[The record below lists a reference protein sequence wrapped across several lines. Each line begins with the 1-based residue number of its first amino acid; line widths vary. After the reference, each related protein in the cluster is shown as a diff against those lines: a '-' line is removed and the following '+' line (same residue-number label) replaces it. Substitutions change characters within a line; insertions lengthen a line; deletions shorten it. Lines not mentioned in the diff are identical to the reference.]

1 MPVEIPPK
9 NPRQTWMSYQFS
21 IVNNLFLYFPL
32 GREPFDRSSDPDV
45 GYYLECAIKIGWAD
59 ILVGPSDQ
67 EHDDPDYD
75 RSDLKASKTYRQFI
89 QEIWDVTTSLGID
102 LPTLGRKLNQWYLTP
117 HDTRRDEVLDEEVC
131 GLMIK
136 IYVALRER
144 GYGHGDLVK

>member
-45 GYYLECAIKIGWAD
+45 GYFLGICLKLGCAD
-59 ILVGPSDQ
+59 TLCGPESKA
-67 EHDDPDYD
+67 ENPEYD

-89 QEIWDVTTSLGID
+89 QEIWDVTASLGID